1 MASPTSR
8 SGAVATLPAVP
19 TIAAALAWA
28 TAQLHGVSETP
39 RLDAELL
46 LGHALGW
53 GRARVMAE
61 LPSVVPAAALHTFR
75 DLVARRMDH
84 EPVAYL
90 TGRKEFFGLEFL
102 VDRRVLVPRP
112 ETETLVELALEWA
125 REWRRFHPAAGPLV
139 IADVGTGS
147 GCIAIALAVHLP
159 DARVYAIDLSP
170 GALDMARQN
179 IARHAVAGRVTLLQ
193 GDLLAPLPQ
202 PVDLLASNPPY
213 TILAEIDE
221 GVRRHE
227 PHLALD
233 GGVAGLDVY
242 RRLLATAP
250 AALRPGGAA
259 LLEIGAAQAAAVTA
273 MARAAFPTAQVMVR
287 QDLAGRDRVV
297 MVQTQECATS
307 AASL

>member
-1 MASPTSR
+1 M
-8 SGAVATLPAVP
+8 ATLPANP

-28 TAQLHGVSETP
+28 TAQLQGASETP

-53 GRARVMAE
+53 GRARVVAE
-61 LPSVVPAAALHTFR
+61 LPSVVPAAVLHTFR
-75 DLVARRMDH
+75 ELVARRMDH

-90 TGRKEFFGLEFL
+90 TGRKEFFGLEFF

-112 ETETLVELALEWA
+112 ETEMLVELALEWA
-125 REWRRFHPAAGPLV
+125 SGWRRSHPTAGPLI

-147 GCIAIALAVHLP
+147 GCIAVALAVHLP

-170 GALDMARQN
+170 GALDVAQQN

-193 GDLLAPLPQ
+193 GDLLAPLPH
-202 PVDLLASNPPY
+202 PVDLLVSNPPY

-227 PHLALD
+227 PRLALD
-233 GGVAGLDVY
+233 GGMAGLDVY
-242 RRLLATAP
+242 RHLLAAAP
-250 AALRPGGAA
+250 AALHPGAA
-259 LLEIGAAQAAAVTA
+259 MLLEIGAAQTAAVTA
-273 MARAAFPTAQVMVR
+273 MARTAFPTAQVIVR

-297 MVQTQECATS
+297 MIQTRVSAAA